1 MKQVKHPRLYEIN
14 TAIWLQELSRK
25 YNSSFSVGNIPSEEW
40 DRLEALGFHYV
51 WLMGVWKRSDAGKR
65 YFQSETRNKPHY
77 DSVMRGW
84 KDDDV
89 IGSPY
94 SITSYEPDTIIG
106 TWQDLDSVHDALRKR
121 QIGLI
126 LDFVPN
132 HTAPDHPW
140 VTHHTE
146 YYIQGSEDDFERNPA
161 ALIPI
166 RYEKETLYIAKGKD
180 PFFPPWPDTAQLNYF
195 NPEMRAAMMKE
206 LRRIA
211 GHCDGLRCDMAM
223 LMLNDIFERNWRQ
236 AKNHKSFDPMQQEF
250 WVEAR
255 NAVPDSILIA
265 EAYWDTEWELQQLGF
280 DYVYDKRLYDRLQNN
295 AASDINLHLMADISF
310 QSKLVRFIENH
321 DEPRSATVFDRGR
334 LISAAVLF
342 ATLPGMKLFYHGQ
355 IEGRKINA
363 PVFLRRVANEKSDKE
378 LRAFY
383 EKLLHITD
391 QDIFINGVWELKEVF
406 SSGDDSFKNL
416 IAYSWKLD
424 GNLRVVVVNITQ
436 GTSEGRIPLK
446 KEIDENREY
455 VLYDELNNQRYIRT
469 GNDMIRHGLH
479 IILSG
484 YQGHVFKVS

>member
-180 PFFPPWPDTAQLNYF
+180 PFFPP
-195 NPEMRAAMMKE
+195 
-206 LRRIA
+206 
-211 GHCDGLRCDMAM
+211 
-223 LMLNDIFERNWRQ
+223 
-236 AKNHKSFDPMQQEF
+236 
-250 WVEAR
+250 
-255 NAVPDSILIA
+255 
-265 EAYWDTEWELQQLGF
+265 
-280 DYVYDKRLYDRLQNN
+280 
-295 AASDINLHLMADISF
+295 
-310 QSKLVRFIENH
+310 
-321 DEPRSATVFDRGR
+321 
-334 LISAAVLF
+334 
-342 ATLPGMKLFYHGQ
+342 
-355 IEGRKINA
+355 
-363 PVFLRRVANEKSDKE
+363 
-378 LRAFY
+378 
-383 EKLLHITD
+383 
-391 QDIFINGVWELKEVF
+391 
-406 SSGDDSFKNL
+406 
-416 IAYSWKLD
+416 
-424 GNLRVVVVNITQ
+424 
-436 GTSEGRIPLK
+436 
-446 KEIDENREY
+446 
-455 VLYDELNNQRYIRT
+455 
-469 GNDMIRHGLH
+469 
-479 IILSG
+479 
-484 YQGHVFKVS
+484 